1 MSGPRRRGG
10 EVPDLFES
18 RDATA
23 ARVAARSVV
32 AAPGATPETAA
43 SVTSVARSAKDV
55 LEGAILPLWVRG
67 EVTDFKAHRN
77 GHWYFCLRDE
87 SSQLRCVVWARDN
100 VRVPVPPTDG
110 VQIAARGQL
119 SVYTARGEMQFTV
132 TSLQP
137 AGEGE
142 RRAAVERTLR
152 ALREDGLLAPER
164 KRPLPRFPRRIAV
177 VTSPD
182 GAAVRDIIA
191 VARRRAPSVEIII
204 VAARVQGDGAPE
216 TLCEALAALGRWRAA
231 DIVII
236 GRGGGGREDLHAF
249 DDERVARALAACHAP
264 TISAVGHEVDV
275 SVCDLVAD
283 VRAATPSAAAEA
295 AVGVEAEL
303 RERIAVLGDLVRD
316 GALRRVRTARGAL
329 GEAARQTRGAAV
341 RVHERSAARVQAAAG
356 RLHAL
361 SPLATLGRGYA
372 VARAVDGGRVLATA
386 AEVRVA
392 GWFDLVMRDGVVRAR
407 TDDARDEPG
416 GA

>member
-1 MSGPRRRGG
+1 MSGGSRRRGG
-10 EVPDLFES
+10 EAPDLFAS
-18 RDATA
+18 LDATA
-23 ARVAARSVV
+23 ARVASRA

-43 SVTSVARSAKDV
+43 SVTSVARTAREL

-87 SSQLRCVVWARDN
+87 SSQLRCVVWSRDN
-100 VRVPVPPTDG
+100 ARIAVPPTDG
-110 VQIAARGQL
+110 VQINARGHL
-119 SVYTARGEMQFTV
+119 TVYTARGDLQFTV
-132 TSLQP
+132 SSLQP

-152 ALREDGLLAPER
+152 LLREEGLLAPER

-191 VARRRAPSVEIII
+191 VARRRAPSVEIIV
-204 VAARVQGDGAPE
+204 VAARVQGEGAPE
-216 TLCEALAALGRWRAA
+216 TLCDALASLARWGAA

-249 DDERVARALAACHAP
+249 DDERVARALAASHAP
-264 TISAVGHEVDV
+264 TISAVGHEVDT
-275 SVCDLVAD
+275 SICDLVAD
-283 VRAATPSAAAEA
+283 LRAATPSAAAEA

-303 RERIAVLGDLVRD
+303 RERIAVLGDLIRD
-316 GALRRVRTARGAL
+316 GTLRRMRTARGVLAD
-329 GEAARQTRGAAV
+329 AARATRIAAV
-341 RVHERSAARVQAAAG
+341 RVHERRAARVQAAAG

-372 VARAVDGGRVLATA
+372 VARGRDGGRVLATA
-386 AEVRVA
+386 AEVRAA
-392 GWFDLVMRDGVVRAR
+392 GRFDLVLRDGLVRAR
-407 TDDARDEPG
+407 TDDAPDATG
-416 GA
+416 GAA